1 MSQTLDRPRVA
12 RVVWLALA
20 LSSAVMTVRA
30 QPVDPL
36 SAEPAT
42 LTLAGFA
49 DAKKLLLAHQ
59 PSLQLQAAAVTRA
72 QADVEKAISQLL
84 PRLELGAGTDY
95 AFVRRPV
102 GTDTTLVLDSR
113 TFVPNATALL
123 SVTFSLSRLAARSS
137 AELQRDARTLNL
149 SATRHQLLGG
159 LAATILG
166 VWSAERVAARTSAGY
181 AAAQERMRI
190 TSRLVEVGSV
200 TALNALRFSQDLS
213 DAKSELVSAIETLSQ
228 ARRALG
234 QALGVPET
242 VSVSASFEPELLLSE
257 ATTGCHAIAGLDER
271 LDRRAARKLVESAE
285 EAARAAQ
292 LAYLPELRLTS
303 QYAARLTPALEA
315 QLSGGRELVSDWSA
329 RANLVWPLYD
339 GGARS
344 SDLTRTQADL
354 VAQRADLTRVT
365 IDSALELRRSER
377 LVSVTSATLQAARD
391 GVAAAR
397 EIDRLSRR
405 ALELGTATALEVVD
419 AARRL
424 RAVEVTLALREV
436 EALAAR
442 VRQRMTLAICE

>member
-1 MSQTLDRPRVA
+1 MSQILHRPRVA
-12 RVVWLALA
+12 RVAWFALA
-20 LSSAVMTVRA
+20 LCSATMTARA

-42 LTLAGFA
+42 LALASFEQ
-49 DAKKLLLAHQ
+49 AKKLLIARQ
-59 PSLQLQAAAVTRA
+59 PNLQLQAAAVTRA
-72 QADVEKAISQLL
+72 QADVEKALSQLL

-123 SVTFSLSRLAARSS
+123 SITFSLSRLAALSS
-137 AELQRDARTLNL
+137 SELQHEARALNL
-149 SATRHQLLGG
+149 SATRHQLLAG
-159 LAATILG
+159 LAAAMLG
-166 VWSAERVAARTSAGY
+166 VLSAERVAARTSAGY
-181 AAAQERMRI
+181 AAAEERMRI

-213 DAKSELVSAIETLSQ
+213 DARSELVSAVEALSQ

-234 QALGVPET
+234 EALGLPEA
-242 VSVSASFEPELLLSE
+242 VGVIESFDAEQLLSE
-257 ATTGCHAIAGLDER
+257 TSTGCHPIAQLDAR
-271 LDRRAARKLVESAE
+271 LDRRAANKLVDSGE
-285 EAARAAQ
+285 EAERAAQ

-303 QYAARLTPALEA
+303 QYAARLTPALES
-315 QLSGGRELVSDWSA
+315 QLSGSRELVNDWSA
-329 RANLVWPLYD
+329 RANLVWTLYD
-339 GGARS
+339 GGSRS
-344 SDLTRTQADL
+344 SDVTRAQAEL
-354 VAQRADLTRVT
+354 LSQRADLERVNIET
-365 IDSALELRRSER
+365 ALELRRSQR
-377 LVSVTSATLQAARD
+377 LVSVAGANLQAARD
-391 GVAAAR
+391 SVAAAR

-424 RAVEVTLALREV
+424 RSVEVTLALREV
-436 EALAAR
+436 EELAAR